1 MLFFFNVF
9 QHALFFFNTLFI
21 YSTCLSS
28 FFLHQFQHAGFS
40 MTIFQRAFSFI
51 EHAFRSCS
59 NFNMLLGFIITIFQ
73 HAFFLFLQDAF
84 CFCRSSLNML
94 DSASPFFN

>member
-1 MLFFFNVF
+1 
-9 QHALFFFNTLFI
+9 
-21 YSTCLSS
+21 
-28 FFLHQFQHAGFS
+28 
-40 MTIFQRAFSFI
+40 
-51 EHAFRSCS
+51 
-59 NFNMLLGFIITIFQ
+59 MLLGFIITIFQ